1 MYTFKNVCLED
12 PELLL
17 PDETVKIILSA
28 QGHMKDVSK
37 EMEAFLQ
44 YLVTHKAASDLT
56 ARIENAVETARQH
69 KRWRGEYMRLYEKYR
84 EFLEEGREAGREE
97 GRILGMIE
105 ALIEMGVEEK
115 AIIEKI
121 ISKWGLSLEEA
132 EEYLSEAKGE

>member
-1 MYTFKNVCLED
+1 MT
-12 PELLL
+12 
-17 PDETVKIILSA
+17 
-28 QGHMKDVSK
+28 
-37 EMEAFLQ
+37 
-44 YLVTHKAASDLT
+44 
-56 ARIENAVETARQH
+56 
-69 KRWRGEYMRLYEKYR
+69 LYEKYR